1 MKIKCLL
8 IRPGEKVK
16 VQRIPGNIQFIK
28 KHIGNRLIQIK
39 LEENAIILANK
50 DARKIEFNRILGD
63 KIINGTFLV
72 VGIKDSRR
80 VSLKKRQLRK
90 YSNYFK
96 LEKHEK
102 RINQHKDNLLNM
114 YYLGEAEE
122 KKGKH
127 SYDYDYESIQNV
139 A

>member
-16 VQRIPGNIQFIK
+16 VQRIPGNIKFIK
-28 KHIGNRLIQIK
+28 SLIGNRLIRIK

-50 DARKIEFNRILGD
+50 DASKIDFNRILGD
-63 KIINGTFLV
+63 KIITGTFLI

-80 VSLKKRQLRK
+80 VSLKKRQIRK
-90 YSNYFK
+90 YSNHFK

-102 RINQHKDNLLNM
+102 RINQFKDNLLNM
-114 YYLGEAEE
+114 YYIGTSEI

>member
-8 IRPGEKVK
+8 IKPGEKVK
-16 VQRIPGNIQFIK
+16 VQRIPGNIKFIK
-28 KHIGNRLIQIK
+28 SLIGNRLIRIK

-50 DARKIEFNRILGD
+50 DAKKIDFNRILGD

-72 VGIKDSRR
+72 VGIKESRR
-80 VSLKKRQLRK
+80 VSLKKCQVRK

-102 RINQHKDNLLNM
+102 RINQYKDNLLNM
-114 YYLGEAEE
+114 YYISTLEIN
-122 KKGKH
+122 KGKH
-127 SYDYDYESIQNV
+127 SYDYESIQNV

>member
-8 IRPGEKVK
+8 IQPGEKVK
-16 VQRIPGNIQFIK
+16 VKRIPGNIKFIK
-28 KHIGNRLIQIK
+28 SLIGDRLMRIK
-39 LEENAIILANK
+39 LEENAIIIANR
-50 DARKIEFNRILGD
+50 DARKVDFNRILGD

-72 VGIKDSRR
+72 VGIKDSHR
-80 VSLKKRQLRK
+80 VSLKKRQVRK
-90 YSNYFK
+90 YSNLFK

-102 RINQHKDNLLNM
+102 KINKYKDQLLNM
-114 YYLGEAEE
+114 YYSDISEV

-127 SYDYDYESIQNV
+127 EYDYEAIEKV

>member
-8 IRPGEKVK
+8 IKPGEKVK
-16 VQRIPGNIQFIK
+16 VQKIPGNIKFIK
-28 KHIGNRLIQIK
+28 SLIGDRLIRIK

-50 DARKIEFNRILGD
+50 DASQVDFNRILGD

-72 VGIKDSRR
+72 IGIKDSHR
-80 VSLKKRQLRK
+80 VSLKKRQIRK
-90 YSNYFK
+90 YSNLFK

-102 RINQHKDNLLNM
+102 RINNYKDSLLNM
-114 YYLGEAEE
+114 YYLSISEV

>member
-8 IRPGEKVK
+8 IKPGEKVK
-16 VQRIPGNIQFIK
+16 VERIPGNIKFIK
-28 KHIGNRLIQIK
+28 SLIGNRLIRIK

-50 DARKIEFNRILGD
+50 DASKVDFNRILGD

-80 VSLKKRQLRK
+80 VSLKKRQIRK
-90 YSNYFK
+90 YSNLFK
-96 LEKHEK
+96 LEKHQR
-102 RINQHKDNLLNM
+102 RINRYKDSLLNM
-114 YYLGEAEE
+114 YYTGISEV

-127 SYDYDYESIQNV
+127 EYDYE
-139 A
+139 AMEKAA

>member
-8 IRPGEKVK
+8 IKPGEKVK
-16 VQRIPGNIQFIK
+16 VERIPANIKFVK
-28 KHIGNRLIQIK
+28 SLIGNRLIRIK

-50 DARKIEFNRILGD
+50 DASKVDFNRILGD
-63 KIINGTFLV
+63 KIINGAFLV

-80 VSLKKRQLRK
+80 VSLKKKQIRK
-90 YSNYFK
+90 YSNLFK

-102 RINQHKDNLLNM
+102 RINKYKDSLLNM
-114 YYLGEAEE
+114 YYTGISEV

-127 SYDYDYESIQNV
+127 EYDYE
-139 A
+139 AMEKAA

>member
-8 IRPGEKVK
+8 IKPGEKVK
-16 VQRIPGNIQFIK
+16 VQRIPANIKFIK
-28 KHIGNRLIQIK
+28 SLIGNRLIRIK

-50 DARKIEFNRILGD
+50 DASKVDFNRILGD

-72 VGIKDSRR
+72 VGIKDSHR
-80 VSLKKRQLRK
+80 VSLKKRQVRK
-90 YSNYFK
+90 YSNLFK

-102 RINQHKDNLLNM
+102 KINYYKDSLLNM
-114 YYLGEAEE
+114 YYSGISEV

-127 SYDYDYESIQNV
+127 EYDYEAIEK
-139 A
+139 AA